1 MWWIIVAVVVFIYLL
16 AWSMC
21 RVAAR
26 ADEQWERLVNELE
39 LPRKERDDP

>member
-1 MWWIIVAVVVFIYLL
+1 MWWIIVGGIVLFYVF
-16 AWSMC
+16 AFAMFK
-21 RVAAR
+21 VAAR